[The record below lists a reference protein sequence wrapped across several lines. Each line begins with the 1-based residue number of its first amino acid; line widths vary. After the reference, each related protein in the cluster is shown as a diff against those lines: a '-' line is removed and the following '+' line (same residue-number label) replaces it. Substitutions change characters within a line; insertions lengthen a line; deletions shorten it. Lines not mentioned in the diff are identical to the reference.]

1 MSNPSSH
8 DTAGAPALSQELNKA
23 EARQASNLRVT
34 TKAIDAL
41 YARIAKAKLTLDNQQ
56 QQQGGASRPV
66 AVGSSPSRS
75 GTRGAASGKSPTRS
89 PTRSPTKSSASKSP
103 SKGKDSASSK
113 TSPVGRKSTARST
126 STAAAAAEGAP
137 QAMELESG
145 ETDGGGGGVLAE
157 LASDVAGMKTL
168 EAVASE
174 NKNFH
179 ATISKL
185 AKAAEKHF
193 GGDVE
198 SVRRRPPLNEKA
210 LHTAII
216 THLYRK
222 GAFRAAAKF
231 SEDSAASIPPDTSSQ
246 LVEMHGVFEALDKQN
261 LGPAE
266 RWFEKRRTALEGV
279 GSTLEFQLARLRF
292 LRFLKSADPQQMREA
307 MLYARQRLRP
317 VARGHD
323 REFQELMGSLVF
335 SGNLETSP
343 YSHLLSPS
351 LWARAKESV
360 AVDGSRVSGL
370 SRESV
375 LSVAF
380 RAGVLALP
388 TLIKMAAVVRGSNQE
403 WDGMQELPLEVPL
416 PAGLRYHS
424 MFSCPVTREPSTMDN
439 PPVLLKCGHAVLR
452 SSVSRLARNGSRE
465 TTDLPRFE
473 QHGFVSRHVSEKGL
487 EAAWH
492 ARKRYHDM
500 HGRPRHSKKVLEWN
514 GQYVLYDLHLPPGA
528 SLPISA
534 TSSTNSSQGG
544 SLSGGSSE
552 RDWSLE
558 ESECAGPS
566 LQQQVKAIQRLPATT
581 TSVCRS
587 GSVFRSNGGLVSPN
601 ERYTFVQHNDNELVI
616 YDAEGGII
624 WSCPGAAPVD
634 VRKAT
639 PEDMNTVYTEFQHDG
654 TLVQYHEKKKG
665 WGGRNREELWR
676 SHLVGGSGAAGG
688 DRLVLQDDG
697 NLVIYNSK
705 TSAVVWDSGTGEHGG
720 PNRIVQG

>member
-1 MSNPSSH
+1 MSNPGSH
-8 DTAGAPALSQELNKA
+8 DAVGAPALSQELNKA

-41 YARIAKAKLTLDNQQ
+41 HARIAKAKQALDNQQ
-56 QQQGGASRPV
+56 QQQQQQQQPQGSASP
-66 AVGSSPSRS
+66 AAAAAGSPSRS
-75 GTRGAASGKSPTRS
+75 GTRAAAATSGKSP
-89 PTRSPTKSSASKSP
+89 PKSP
-103 SKGKDSASSK
+103 LKSPPKGKGLAS
-113 TSPVGRKSTARST
+113 TSSPGASRKSTTAKST
-126 STAAAAAEGAP
+126 TAAAEAEGGP
-137 QAMELESG
+137 QAMELDREC
-145 ETDGGGGGVLAE
+145 GVLE
-157 LASDVAGMKTL
+157 TLACDVAGMKTL

-198 SVRRRPPLNEKA
+198 SVRRTPPLNEKA

-216 THLYRK
+216 THLYRR

-246 LVEMHGVFEALDKQN
+246 LVEMHGVLEALDKQN
-261 LGPAE
+261 LAPAE

-292 LRFLKSADPQQMREA
+292 LRFLKSADPQQMREG

-317 VARGHD
+317 VSKGHD

-343 YSHLLSPS
+343 YSHLLSSS

-370 SRESV
+370 SRESI

-424 MFSCPVTREPSTMDN
+424 MFSCPVTREPSTLDN

-452 SSVSRLARNGSRE
+452 SSVSRLARNGSRFKCPTCPVEQMENE
-465 TTDLPRFE
+465 TMAL
-473 QHGFVSRHVSEKGL
+473 
-487 EAAWH
+487 
-492 ARKRYHDM
+492 
-500 HGRPRHSKKVLEWN
+500 
-514 GQYVLYDLHLPPGA
+514 
-528 SLPISA
+528 
-534 TSSTNSSQGG
+534 
-544 SLSGGSSE
+544 
-552 RDWSLE
+552 
-558 ESECAGPS
+558 
-566 LQQQVKAIQRLPATT
+566 
-581 TSVCRS
+581 
-587 GSVFRSNGGLVSPN
+587 
-601 ERYTFVQHNDNELVI
+601 
-616 YDAEGGII
+616 
-624 WSCPGAAPVD
+624 
-634 VRKAT
+634 
-639 PEDMNTVYTEFQHDG
+639 
-654 TLVQYHEKKKG
+654 TL
-665 WGGRNREELWR
+665 
-676 SHLVGGSGAAGG
+676 
-688 DRLVLQDDG
+688 
-697 NLVIYNSK
+697 
-705 TSAVVWDSGTGEHGG
+705 
-720 PNRIVQG
+720 